1 MSWCDAGVASENDR
15 SAAAARLVKLSG
27 IDAALRHW
35 PNACSDERADFVH
48 AREATMTAVFSD
60 LRYAIRQLRKR
71 PVAEAALTER
81 CGQPASIRRLVFS
94 KPQLSLLSSGR
105 ELRFLLFGIRQFTF
119 APRRRSS
126 LLQAQ
131 APSEV
136 RARGGRRV
144 SAENHR
150 SSRSPRL
157 PWSSRSLLTA
167 LLTVISAPGSN
178 PPRGV

>member
-1 MSWCDAGVASENDR
+1 
-15 SAAAARLVKLSG
+15 
-27 IDAALRHW
+27 
-35 PNACSDERADFVH
+35 
-48 AREATMTAVFSD
+48 MTAVFSD

-126 LLQAQ
+126 LLHAQ

-178 PPRGV
+178 PPRGVKITEHSTIMGASVTVTSLFFWALRMSCCEVSGCGLWPEFQATKLICHIGV